1 MGAMAVA
8 ETGMNWCRIRR
19 WLGFAAVLLTFGC
32 ADTSPPAELRT
43 SIPLDVTGPAAAGV
57 KEPAHPP
64 PAASRKSAALPAE
77 EGSKAEDKEKEKAED
92 KDTKRAELGTQGV
105 DRLIG
110 LSESEIESALGMP
123 MLQEDRAPTK
133 LWVFRSRSCTIN
145 VTLYPDVE
153 TRQFHALAYEV
164 TSDVHTA
171 ERTRQ
176 CIAEFSSRFSQ
187 R

>member
-1 MGAMAVA
+1 MVPLP
-8 ETGMNWCRIRR
+8 RR
-19 WLGFAAVLLTFGC
+19 CGC

-57 KEPAHPP
+57 KEPAHSP
-64 PAASRKSAALPAE
+64 PAPNRKSTALPAE
-77 EGSKAEDKEKEKAED
+77 SSKAEDKAED
-92 KDTKRAELGTQGV
+92 KRADIGTQGV

-110 LSESEIESALGMP
+110 LDESEIESALGTP

-133 LWVFRSRSCTIN
+133 LWVFRSRNCTIN

-164 TSDVHTA
+164 TSDVHTP

>member
-1 MGAMAVA
+1 
-8 ETGMNWCRIRR
+8 MNWRRIRR

-57 KEPAHPP
+57 QERAHPP
-64 PAASRKSAALPAE
+64 AAPSRKSAALPAGE
-77 EGSKAEDKEKEKAED
+77 SSKAEDKEKAED
-92 KDTKRAELGTQGV
+92 KDSKRAEIGTQGV

-110 LSESEIESALGMP
+110 LNESEIESALGTP

-133 LWVFRSRSCTIN
+133 LWVFRSRNCTIN

-164 TSDVHTA
+164 TSDVHTT

>member
-8 ETGMNWCRIRR
+8 ETSMNWRRIRR

-32 ADTSPPAELRT
+32 ADSSPPAELRT

-64 PAASRKSAALPAE
+64 PAPSRKSAALPAE
-77 EGSKAEDKEKEKAED
+77 ESSKAEDKEKAED

-110 LSESEIESALGMP
+110 LSESEIESALGTP

-133 LWVFRSRSCTIN
+133 LWVFRSRNCTIN

>member
-1 MGAMAVA
+1 
-8 ETGMNWCRIRR
+8 MNWRRIRR

-57 KEPAHPP
+57 QPTHPSPAP
-64 PAASRKSAALPAE
+64 SRKSAALPPAE
-77 EGSKAEDKEKEKAED
+77 SSKAEDKEKAED
-92 KDTKRAELGTQGV
+92 KDNKRAEIGTQGV

-110 LSESEIESALGMP
+110 LNESEIESALGTP

-133 LWVFRSRSCTIN
+133 LWVFRSRNCTIN

>member
-1 MGAMAVA
+1 
-8 ETGMNWCRIRR
+8 MNWPRIQRG
-19 WLGFAAVLLTFGC
+19 LGFAAVLLTFGC
-32 ADTSPPAELRT
+32 ASSSPPAELRT

-57 KEPAHPP
+57 QEPAHPP
-64 PAASRKSAALPAE
+64 AARKTVALSPEETKAE
-77 EGSKAEDKEKEKAED
+77 EDKRREA
-92 KDTKRAELGTQGV
+92 GTQGV

-110 LSESEIESALGMP
+110 LSETEIESVLGTP

-133 LWVFRSRSCTIN
+133 LWVFRSRNCTIN

-153 TRQFHALAYEV
+153 TRQFHALSYEV